1 VHSCLSK
8 GVAVGLGKLS
18 SVSTSC
24 GNVLQNHNSS
34 TGYASGPH
42 QHYTEVSG
50 GNGWSGEF
58 AISQNDSTGFSTWLK
73 SLKDHPD
80 VVSYSLHPLYEI
92 MPSDSQKKGMKV
104 AIQQYL
110 ESNVVKISPKEPSQ
124 LGVPILDTQC
134 CPWRP
139 QKGP

>member
-8 GVAVGLGKLS
+8 GVAVGLGKIKLS

-24 GNVLQNHNSS
+24 INVLQNHNSS
-34 TGYASGPH
+34 TGYASGLH

-50 GNGWSGEF
+50 G
-58 AISQNDSTGFSTWLK
+58 ISQNDSTGFSTWLK

-80 VVSYSLHPLYEI
+80 VVSYSLHPLYEL
-92 MPSDSQKKGMKV
+92 MPSNSQKKGMKV

-110 ESNVVKISPKEPSQ
+110 ESNVVKISPKEPSR